1 MKSDQLEKSRQSGE
15 NVWFAI
21 QNQFVEGGGF
31 ISAMFGSFKR
41 FVKKYFI
48 SFILFGALGS
58 LVAAGIWFLKPKV
71 FEAEMTV
78 SYVHYEKKI
87 YADMLEKLDRL
98 IESKSYSSLATIL
111 DLSVVTVEKLKS
123 IKGYNIRKED
133 LTEDLS
139 TEKIPFYISAK
150 VTDIDV
156 LDALQPAIVNYLDG
170 SEFIQN
176 RLNYMKQ
183 KSEDELKFLEQ
194 RLEIVDSLSR
204 FLILQEDKMLSEK
217 TVSRMELLE
226 ETLAIYSKIQEVK
239 GSLAFNQNIE
249 VLDGFIANDKP
260 SGKSVTFWILYGFL
274 AGTGLRF
281 LILIFK

>member
-1 MKSDQLEKSRQSGE
+1 MKSDQLEKSRQSGK

-21 QNQFVEGGGF
+21 QNQIAEGGGF
-31 ISAMFGSFKR
+31 ISAMFGSFR
-41 FVKKYFI
+41 DFVKKYFV
-48 SFILFGALGS
+48 SFVLFGVLGGA
-58 LVAAGIWFLKPKV
+58 VAAGIWFLKPKV
-71 FEAEMTV
+71 YEAEMTV

-98 IESKSYSSLATIL
+98 IESKSYTSLAEIL
-111 DLSVVTVEKLKS
+111 DLPVETVEKLKS

-133 LTEDLS
+133 LTGDLS

-239 GSLAFNQNIE
+239 GSLTFNQNIE

-274 AGTGLRF
+274 AGIGLRF
-281 LILIFK
+281 LVLIFK